1 MMPTACFHCG
11 APLDPS
17 LTIQTRILGEN
28 RDMCCIG
35 CKTVAQAIVSSGNER
50 YYQLRTDNNETP
62 DFTLQSLPNSIQAEL
77 TLYDNPELQK
87 DFSRVNAQGNQE
99 MSLIIEGI
107 TCAACAW
114 LIEKQAQQMPGVKQ
128 ASLNLSAHK
137 LTLEWQQS
145 ETPLSSIFK
154 TLYSIGFK
162 ARPYSPSQAQQQLV
176 QEQKESLKRLVVAG
190 LGMMQVMMLA
200 FPLYVES
207 WHGTLGVYTNFFRLA
222 SFVMTTAVVLISAR
236 PFFSGAIRD
245 LRTRHLTMDTPVAL
259 AIGAAYIASTWA
271 TFTNGPEVHFES
283 VTMFTFFLLIG
294 RHLETKARL
303 STGEAGNSLI
313 SLVPSSA
320 LKKVGDAEILLP
332 ANQLKIGDHII
343 IQPGMSVPADGIIC
357 AGNSSVDESALTGEF
372 LPVRKQ
378 IGDTVIAGTL
388 NVESPLEVQV
398 TAVGEDLQV
407 ATIIKL
413 LDRAHSEKPAIAL
426 LADKVAQYF
435 VGAVLIISALVYGVW
450 FFWIDADRAFWV
462 TLSVLVVTC
471 PCALGLATPT
481 ALTAASGALRK
492 VGFLITRG
500 HVLEGLAQSTSIIFD
515 KTGTLTTGQFTISRH
530 ISLTD
535 NSQHEKNIAAA
546 LEKHSNHPI
555 AHAFTLTNNP
565 HTAEQIHILPG
576 DGLLGNIDGTVY
588 AIGHL
593 QFITQHTGSNVTA
606 PDEGHWIALASD
618 KLLALFKI
626 EDCLKAD
633 AHSAMAQLH
642 TLHLHTELLSGD
654 HSSQVAFFA
663 HQLQADAYHA
673 GMSPADKLS
682 YLQQNM
688 RQQTFIMVG
697 DGIND
702 VPVLAHAPVS
712 IAVGNAS
719 DLAKTH
725 ADAVLVSTQLQRIPE
740 AILHARKTQ
749 RIIKQNLSF
758 SLIYNL
764 LALPLAAMG
773 LIPPYLSALGMSASS
788 LVVVGNAMR
797 LNKIK
802 GK

>member
-1 MMPTACFHCG
+1 
-11 APLDPS
+11 
-17 LTIQTRILGEN
+17 
-28 RDMCCIG
+28 MCCIG
-35 CKTVAQAIVSSGNER
+35 CKTVAEAIIASGNER

-62 DFTLQSLPNSIQAEL
+62 DFTLQSLPSRVQAEL
-77 TLYDNPELQK
+77 SLYDNPELQK
-87 DFSRVNAQGNQE
+87 DFARTNQHGNQE
-99 MSLIIEGI
+99 MSLMIDGI

-114 LIEKQAQQMPGVKQ
+114 LIEKQAKQMPGVKT

-137 LTLEWQQS
+137 LTLEWQQT
-145 ETPLSSIFK
+145 ETPLSAVFK
-154 TLYSIGFK
+154 ALYSIGFK
-162 ARPYSPSQAQQQLV
+162 ARPYSPSQAQEQLV
-176 QEQKESLKRLVVAG
+176 KEQKEALKRLLVAG

-222 SFVMTTAVVLISAR
+222 SLIMTTAVVFISAR
-236 PFFSGAIRD
+236 PFFTGALRDIR
-245 LRTRHLTMDTPVAL
+245 TGHLTMDTPVAL
-259 AIGAAYIASTWA
+259 AIGAAYIASAWA

-294 RHLETKARL
+294 RYLESKARL

-313 SLVPSSA
+313 SLVPTSA
-320 LKKVGDAEILLP
+320 LKKVGDDEVLIP
-332 ANQLKIGDHII
+332 ASQLKPGDII
-343 IQPGMSVPADGIIC
+343 TIQPGMSVPADGVILR
-357 AGNSSVDESALTGEF
+357 GSSSVDESALTGEF
-372 LPVRKQ
+372 LPLRKQ
-378 IGDTVIAGTL
+378 PGDSVIAGTL

-398 TAVGEDLQV
+398 TAVGDDLQV

-426 LADKVAQYF
+426 IADKVAQYF
-435 VGAVLIISALVYGVW
+435 VGAVLIISVLVYSVW

-492 VGFLITRG
+492 MGFLITRG
-500 HVLEGLAQSTSIIFD
+500 HVLEGLAQSTTIVFD
-515 KTGTLTTGQFTISRH
+515 KTGTLTTGEFSITRQQ
-530 ISLTD
+530 SLSG
-535 NSQHEKNIAAA
+535 NPEQELRIAAA
-546 LEKHSNHPI
+546 LEKNSNHPI
-555 AHAFTLTNNP
+555 AHAFIRNDAPVADN
-565 HTAEQIHILPG
+565 ICMMPG
-576 DGLLGNIDGTVY
+576 DGLQGDIDNTRY
-588 AIGHL
+588 SIGHL
-593 QFITQHTGSNVTA
+593 NFINALTGENIVA
-606 PDEGHWIALASD
+606 PDDGHWVALAAD
-618 KLLALFKI
+618 KTLALFKI
-626 EDCLKAD
+626 EDCLKND
-633 AHSAMAQLH
+633 AGQ
-642 TLHLHTELLSGD
+642 TFEHLHSLGLQCELLSGD
-654 HSSQVAFFA
+654 HSGQVARFA
-663 HQLQADAYHA
+663 NELHADAYRA
-673 GMSPADKLS
+673 GMSPAGKLE
-682 YLQQNM
+682 YLQQKK
-688 RQQTFIMVG
+688 QHTPFIMVG

-712 IAVGNAS
+712 IAVGSAS

-725 ADAVLVSTQLQRIPE
+725 ADVVLVSHLLQRIPD

-749 RIIKQNLSF
+749 RIIKQNLTF
-758 SLIYNL
+758 SLLYNL

>member
-1 MMPTACFHCG
+1 MNTPCYHCG
-11 APLDPS
+11 ADIPADVS
-17 LTIQTRILGEN
+17 IQTSILGATRN
-28 RDMCCIG
+28 MCCIG
-35 CKTVAQAIVSSGNER
+35 CKTVAEAIIASGNER

-62 DFTLQSLPNSIQAEL
+62 DFTLQTLPAKVQAEL
-77 TLYDNPELQK
+77 TLYDNSELQK
-87 DFSRVNAQGNQE
+87 DFARTNPAGNQE
-99 MSLIIEGI
+99 MSLIVEGI

-114 LIEKQAQQMPGVKQ
+114 LIEKQAAQMPGVKK

-145 ETPLSSIFK
+145 ETPLSAVFK

-162 ARPYSPSQAQQQLV
+162 ARPYSPSQAQEQLV
-176 QEQKESLKRLVVAG
+176 KEQKESLKRLVVAG

-222 SFVMTTAVVLISAR
+222 SLIMTTAVVFISAR
-236 PFFSGAIRD
+236 PFFSGALRD
-245 LRTRHLTMDTPVAL
+245 LRTGHLTMDTPVAL
-259 AIGAAYIASTWA
+259 AIGAAYIASAWA

-294 RHLETKARL
+294 RHLESKARL

-313 SLVPSSA
+313 SLVPTSA
-320 LKKVGDAEILLP
+320 LKKTADGEVLLP
-332 ANQLKIGDHII
+332 ANQLKTGDTII
-343 IQPGMSVPADGIIC
+343 IQPGMAVPADGIILQ
-357 AGNSSVDESALTGEF
+357 GNSSVDESALTGEF
-372 LPVRKQ
+372 LPLRKRP
-378 IGDTVIAGTL
+378 GDNIIAGTL

-435 VGAVLIISALVYGVW
+435 VAAVLIISVLVYGVW
-450 FFWIDADRAFWV
+450 FFWIDAERAFWV

-500 HVLEGLAQSTSIIFD
+500 HVLEGLAQSKSIVFD
-515 KTGTLTTGQFTISRH
+515 KTGTLTTGEFSITQH
-530 ISLTD
+530 ISLSSD
-535 NSQHEKNIAAA
+535 AQHELNLAAA

-555 AHAFTLTNNP
+555 AHAFIRP
-565 HTAEQIHILPG
+565 HPLNAENIRIIPG
-576 DGLLGNIDGTVY
+576 DGLQGDIAGTNY
-588 AIGHL
+588 SIGHL
-593 QFITQHTGSNVTA
+593 NFINELTGENISA
-606 PDEGHWIALASD
+606 PDDGHWVALAAH
-618 KLLALFKI
+618 KTLALFKI
-626 EDCLKAD
+626 EDCLKND
-633 AHSAMAQLH
+633 AGRAFENLH
-642 TLHLHTELLSGD
+642 GLGMRCELLSGD
-654 HSSQVAFFA
+654 HSGQVARFA
-663 HQLQADAYHA
+663 NELNADAFQA
-673 GMSPADKLS
+673 GMSPAGKLE
-682 YLQQNM
+682 YLQQKKQNEP
-688 RQQTFIMVG
+688 FVMVG

-712 IAVGNAS
+712 IAVGSAS

-725 ADAVLVSTQLQRIPE
+725 ADVVLVSHLLQRIPD
-740 AILHARKTQ
+740 AVQHARKTQ
-749 RIIKQNLSF
+749 RIIKQNLTF
-758 SLIYNL
+758 SLVYNL